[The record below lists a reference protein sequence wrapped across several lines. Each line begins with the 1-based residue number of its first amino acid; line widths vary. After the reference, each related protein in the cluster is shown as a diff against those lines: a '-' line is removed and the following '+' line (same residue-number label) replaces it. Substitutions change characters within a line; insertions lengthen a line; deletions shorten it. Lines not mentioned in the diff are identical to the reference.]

1 MARKWFGCAADLKS
15 WIAWAETACVATCVI
30 YYAFAGRRWKGY
42 AIFCSAHANYR
53 QLIWHIQVKVMQK
66 RKKCF
71 SENWVITFVHLRL
84 PRREKHKLYI
94 VFQQK
99 FPFLLWKK
107 YSQFFACV
115 NWLNIIQREK
125 SLAAKSGI
133 EAINRAFSPADWVTL
148 LCMCAFRKCKKRRRA
163 RTYRAHDRWNFSVRA
178 GH

>member
-84 PRREKHKLYI
+84 PRRETHALYSVSTEI
-94 VFQQK
+94 SIFT
-99 FPFLLWKK
+99 LKK
-107 YSQFFACV
+107 IQPIFCMCELTQHYSARK
-115 NWLNIIQREK
+115 IIGCQIRDWGHQ
-125 SLAAKSGI
+125 SGI
-133 EAINRAFSPADWVTL
+133 LPGGLSHSLVYV
-148 LCMCAFRKCKKRRRA
+148 CV
-163 RTYRAHDRWNFSVRA
+163 S
-178 GH
+178 